1 MVQELNVHFTADTTT
16 ALCTILQ
23 HHDNHVTVSLGPKL
37 NPKPADIVKLMHF
50 VLKGTLGSQNPLRI
64 DLLPQHILMDVQAKA
79 FYYYTTKKDQKKDQT
94 QNGKKKEQLQ
104 LQKQHILQLPPQQP
118 QNQSKVPLLLL
129 LQENEMIMSIMNEI
143 RHVCDLPPN
152 VMYPRTLMRYMVDFA
167 QKHRIQVLAQWDEAQ
182 LRAKGLMGVVSVGKG
197 STRAHRSCM
206 AILAL
211 NYPPYA
217 QQKPIVLIGK
227 GVTYDSGGYSLK
239 QPAHM
244 KNMKH
249 DKTGALIILGVMGVL
264 ARLGV
269 QCPVVAILPLAE
281 NVLSAG
287 SLKPDEII
295 RSHKGLTVEVANT
308 DAEGRL
314 LLMDA
319 LSLATLSYQP
329 RAIIDVAT
337 LTRVNFFCGKYGAI
351 YGNHAPFQQLLQD
364 IGARHGDAFW
374 VMPPLDAFVG
384 DTRNTP
390 AANVKNDA
398 YACASHSVT
407 AAAFLSN
414 FVPPHIPWAHLDVG
428 EAANWYEKHADLNEA
443 RTNGFLTLVYFFKAL
458 SHSAW

>member
-1 MVQELNVHFTADTTT
+1 MAQKEEKVFLNVHFKSDDTTT
-16 ALCTILQ
+16 LCTILN
-23 HHDNHVTVSLGPKL
+23 HHDNHVTVSLGPKRL
-37 NPKPADIVKLMHF
+37 APSDIVALMHF
-50 VLKGTLGSQNPLRI
+50 VLKGTLSQKPLRI
-64 DLLPQHILMDVQAKA
+64 DLLKSHQYINVQSKA
-79 FYYYTTKKDQKKDQT
+79 FYYYTKKNENENEKEYKKH
-94 QNGKKKEQLQ
+94 NKEQ
-104 LQKQHILQLPPQQP
+104 HHM
-118 QNQSKVPLLLL
+118 LLLL
-129 LQENEMIMSIMNEI
+129 QNNNVVQTNKMLQENEMIMGIMNEI
-143 RHVCDLPPN
+143 RRVCDLPPD
-152 VMYPRTLMRYMVDFA
+152 VMYPHTLMRYMVDFA
-167 QKHRIQVLAQWDEAQ
+167 QKHRVQVLAQWDEAQ

-211 NYPPYA
+211 NY
-217 QQKPIVLIGK
+217 QSNLLKQKQKPIVLIGK

-239 QPAHM
+239 PPAHM

-264 ARLGV
+264 AHLGI

-295 RSHKGLTVEVANT
+295 RSHKGLTVEVGNT

-314 LLMDA
+314 MLMDA

-374 VMPPLDAFVG
+374 AMPPLDAFVG

-390 AANVKNDA
+390 VANVKNDM
-398 YACASHSVT
+398 YACSSHSVT

-414 FVPPHIPWAHLDVG
+414 FVPGNIPWAHLDLG
-428 EAANWYEKHADLNEA
+428 ESANLYEKHADLNEA
-443 RTNGFLTLVYFFKAL
+443 KTNAFLTLVYFFKAL
-458 SHSAW
+458 SHSAAL